1 MGVRLAMKWLAV
13 TVIVL
18 LFLAL
23 PFLIYSG
30 EDQSSVGPTD
40 PPIQEYELES
50 AMWILQTWSYDSHME
65 VFSIL
70 DDNLL
75 DLLEFLIAA
84 LYLRMESAS

>member
-1 MGVRLAMKWLAV
+1 MFSSMGVRLAMKWLAV

-30 EDQSSVGPTD
+30 EDQTSVGPTD

-50 AMWILQTWSYDSHME
+50 AM
-65 VFSIL
+65 
-70 DDNLL
+70 
-75 DLLEFLIAA
+75 
-84 LYLRMESAS
+84 